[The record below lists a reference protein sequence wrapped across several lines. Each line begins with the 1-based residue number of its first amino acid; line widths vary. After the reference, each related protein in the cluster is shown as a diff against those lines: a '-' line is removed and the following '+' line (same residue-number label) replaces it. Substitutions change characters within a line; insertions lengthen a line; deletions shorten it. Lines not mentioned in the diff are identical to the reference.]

1 MHRDPVNRTC
11 RAPPPP
17 AHRPTVPRPKGGGFS
32 GKKIALNGCVRDLQ
46 TRGFL
51 GAPGPWWGQEAS
63 PRPWLHPRIGR
74 TYRTRGARG
83 EEVALNDRPGSSGAG
98 RRLLVQDWG
107 GTCRTRWARG
117 FVAMAE
123 SHGHSDG
130 HTMATALWGFDSL
143 SFFFFFNYLYG

>member
-1 MHRDPVNRTC
+1 MGP
-11 RAPPPP
+11 
-17 AHRPTVPRPKGGGFS
+17 GGS
-32 GKKIALNGCVRDLQ
+32 AAAV
-46 TRGFL
+46 
-51 GAPGPWWGQEAS
+51 AAS
-63 PRPWLHPRIGR
+63 EDWED
-74 TYRTRGARG
+74 YRTRGARG